1 MFNTNFDIT
10 GIHANYLKDLC
21 ELRGNVA
28 DKDQHSNFKIFKA
41 YIDAY
46 ILCPLIGYQYSRKGK
61 MGSAADGDVGILAE
75 QIIKRSQELKY
86 VYQILIAI
94 VCSKVKTGSR
104 KNGDRRVSTEWRI
117 AAKSVVVTER
127 ACVVRS
133 ELRIMIT
140 QEHLGRRKQ

>member
-46 ILCPLIGYQYSRKGK
+46 IFYLLAQLIHLVLVHQ
-61 MGSAADGDVGILAE
+61 ME
-75 QIIKRSQELKY
+75 FLK
-86 VYQILIAI
+86 L
-94 VCSKVKTGSR
+94 
-104 KNGDRRVSTEWRI
+104 
-117 AAKSVVVTER
+117 
-127 ACVVRS
+127 
-133 ELRIMIT
+133 
-140 QEHLGRRKQ
+140 